1 MQENIKRNPSLVTK
15 LRATF
20 LKVSYFEEKNYFES
34 IRFQLSSALDLP
46 LVRINQVGSNDLMIV
61 SHYYSG
67 ELVAYVRKV
76 LQVRSSSLPIG
87 LFSQLPLD
95 YSGNDVHNVSKHRS
109 NSNEYST

>member
-20 LKVSYFEEKNYFES
+20 LKVKNILCFEKKKNTQF
-34 IRFQLSSALDLP
+34 FQLSSALDLP

-76 LQVRSSSLPIG
+76 LQVNSFSRVSSNDKLISFSF
-87 LFSQLPLD
+87 LFLRLFRKQCLQC
-95 YSGNDVHNVSKHRS
+95 
-109 NSNEYST
+109 

>member
-1 MQENIKRNPSLVTK
+1 MQEGIKRNPSLVTK

-20 LKVSYFEEKNYFES
+20 LKVNFIRSKEKKTNF
-34 IRFQLSSALDLP
+34 IFIFPIQLSSALDLP

-76 LQVRSSSLPIG
+76 LQVNR
-87 LFSQLPLD
+87 
-95 YSGNDVHNVSKHRS
+95 
-109 NSNEYST
+109 